1 MNLFYIE
8 NTYNGTNTVTL
19 TSKQVGVVPS
29 GSYATS
35 VQYSKDGSSW
45 STFYLSDG
53 STNTVTLNAN
63 EKVYFRNNSGKW
75 NYFNTPNFCTSFKGD
90 HPHIIGGD
98 ARSLLNYSND
108 NITLSQGCFYN
119 LFFEDTQL
127 TDASS
132 LSLPSTTIATDAY
145 KCMFKGCTSLTTP
158 PSLQSAVNLNADCF
172 EAMFSGCSS
181 LTTAPVLRSTNLA
194 FNCYGYMFHNCTS
207 LTTAPAL
214 PATTLADSCYSG
226 MFQGCTSLTTP
237 PVLPATTLIDY
248 CYKQMFYGCSS
259 LSSVVT
265 YANDISATNCLYNWL
280 SSVANS
286 GTFHNLGSATY
297 PTNSSSGIPTGWT
310 EVGPD
315 LTDYFYIEN
324 TYSGSNT
331 VTLTTSQSGSQ
342 VAGTYATSVQYSKDK
357 NSWTTLTLTAG
368 GTNTITLE
376 SGEKVYF
383 RNDSGKWN
391 YFYSSSNYF
400 SNYFRT
406 VFTTNQTHT
415 VGGNINTLLD
425 YTDLSNV
432 SLSTGCFN
440 DLFHNDSGLTSV
452 PSDFLLATTLAERCY
467 YNMFSGC
474 TSLTSAPALP
484 ATTLAPF
491 CYCEMF
497 EGCTSLTTPPTLPA
511 TTLAKGCY
519 SIMFMNC
526 TALTTPPTLPATTLA
541 QSCYQDMFSHAG
553 LTTPPTL
560 PATTLAQD
568 CYRGMLRNTP
578 LTTSPTLPATTLI
591 QDCYRNMF
599 YECTSLTSTPTL
611 PATTLTA
618 GCYQNMFYGCV
629 LVDSIT
635 TYANNIS
642 ASNCLTN
649 WLNNVAATGTLYNNG
664 SATYTPNS
672 ASGIPT
678 GWTEVGPTPSTYT
691 ITATAGA
698 NGSISPSGSVSVN
711 AGANQTFTV
720 TPDNGYEVD
729 TLTVDGS
736 TATLTNNTYTFSN
749 VQSDHTISVTFKLP
763 DLTDYFYIENT
774 YSGSNTVTLTTSQS
788 GSQVAGTYAT
798 SVQYSKD
805 KNSWT
810 TLTLTA
816 GGTNTI
822 TLESGEKVYFRNDS
836 GKWNYFYSSSNYF
849 SNYFRTVF
857 TTNQTHTV
865 GGNINTLLDYTDLS
879 NVSLSTGCFND
890 LFHND
895 SGLTSVP
902 SDFLLATTLAERCY
916 YNMFSGCTS
925 LTSAPALPATT
936 LAPFCYCEMFEGCTS
951 LTTPPTLPATTLAKG
966 CYSIMFMNC
975 TALTT
980 PPTLPATTLAQSC
993 YQDMFSHAGLTTPP
1007 TLPATTLAQDC
1018 YRGMLRN
1025 TPLTT
1030 SPTLP
1035 ATTLIQDCYRN
1046 MFYECTSLTSTPTL
1060 PATTLTAGCYQNMF
1074 YGCVLVDSITTYA
1087 NNISA
1092 SNCLTNWLNNVAAT
1106 GTLYNNGSAT
1116 YTPNSA
1122 SGIPTGWTEVGP
1134 TPSTYTITATAGAN
1148 GSISPSGSVSVNAG
1162 ANQTFTVTPDNGYE
1176 VDTLTVDGS
1185 TVTPTNNTY
1194 TFTNV
1199 QANHTIEVTF
1209 KLRTFTIS
1217 AISQGHTTVNP
1228 SGVVSVNYGAD
1239 QTFTFSPEIGYEL
1252 DKLYIDGVETAFSGS
1267 SYTFTNVQADHTLE
1281 ITSKLR
1287 SFTIEA
1293 SSSEGGSISPMGNIT
1308 VEYGSDKTFILEA
1321 NAGHLLW
1328 ELTVDGVDRKSEV
1341 VDDSFTFENV
1351 TADHTIHPVWDDIY
1365 LIVTA
1370 TSGPNG
1376 SITPTGDVEVIY
1388 NGNQIFNLTPNE
1400 GYEIDTLLLD
1410 GTDVTD
1416 EIEDFNFI
1424 LRNIVENHTLEVT
1437 FKEKVIPTTNGFNF
1451 DSFKNRDYVVQ
1462 YKK

>member
-1 MNLFYIE
+1 
-8 NTYNGTNTVTL
+8 
-19 TSKQVGVVPS
+19 
-29 GSYATS
+29 
-35 VQYSKDGSSW
+35 
-45 STFYLSDG
+45 
-53 STNTVTLNAN
+53 
-63 EKVYFRNNSGKW
+63 
-75 NYFNTPNFCTSFKGD
+75 
-90 HPHIIGGD
+90 
-98 ARSLLNYSND
+98 
-108 NITLSQGCFYN
+108 
-119 LFFEDTQL
+119 
-127 TDASS
+127 
-132 LSLPSTTIATDAY
+132 
-145 KCMFKGCTSLTTP
+145 
-158 PSLQSAVNLNADCF
+158 
-172 EAMFSGCSS
+172 
-181 LTTAPVLRSTNLA
+181 
-194 FNCYGYMFHNCTS
+194 
-207 LTTAPAL
+207 
-214 PATTLADSCYSG
+214 
-226 MFQGCTSLTTP
+226 
-237 PVLPATTLIDY
+237 
-248 CYKQMFYGCSS
+248 
-259 LSSVVT
+259 
-265 YANDISATNCLYNWL
+265 
-280 SSVANS
+280 
-286 GTFHNLGSATY
+286 
-297 PTNSSSGIPTGWT
+297 
-310 EVGPD
+310 
-315 LTDYFYIEN
+315 
-324 TYSGSNT
+324 
-331 VTLTTSQSGSQ
+331 
-342 VAGTYATSVQYSKDK
+342 
-357 NSWTTLTLTAG
+357 
-368 GTNTITLE
+368 
-376 SGEKVYF
+376 
-383 RNDSGKWN
+383 
-391 YFYSSSNYF
+391 
-400 SNYFRT
+400 
-406 VFTTNQTHT
+406 
-415 VGGNINTLLD
+415 
-425 YTDLSNV
+425 
-432 SLSTGCFN
+432 
-440 DLFHNDSGLTSV
+440 
-452 PSDFLLATTLAERCY
+452 
-467 YNMFSGC
+467 
-474 TSLTSAPALP
+474 
-484 ATTLAPF
+484 
-491 CYCEMF
+491 MF

-836 GKWNYFYSSSNYF
+836 GKWNYFYSSR
-849 SNYFRTVF
+849 NYFRTVF

-865 GGNINTLLDYTDLS
+865 GGNINTLLDYTDL
-879 NVSLSTGCFND
+879 NNITLPKNCFFA
-890 LFHND
+890 LFKND
-895 SGLTSVP
+895 SNLTSAANLSLP
-902 SDFLLATTLAERCY
+902 STTLAERCY

-925 LTSAPALPATT
+925 LTTAPTLPATT
-936 LAPFCYCEMFEGCTS
+936 LADWCYYNMFEGCTS
-951 LTTPPTLPATTLAKG
+951 LTSAPTLPATTLTQGCYSDMFSGCTSLTSAPTLPVTTLAERCYYNMFSGCTSLTTAPTLPATTLADWCYNG
-966 CYSIMFMNC
+966 MLSVCTSLTTAPSLPATTLASNCYSGMFSGC
-975 TALTT
+975 TSLTT
-980 PPTLPATTLAQSC
+980 APTLPATTLANR
-993 YQDMFSHAGLTTPP
+993 
-1007 TLPATTLAQDC
+1007 C
-1018 YRGMLRN
+1018 YR
-1025 TPLTT
+1025 
-1030 SPTLP
+1030 
-1035 ATTLIQDCYRN
+1035 Q
-1046 MFYECTSLTSTPTL
+1046 MFYDCTSL
-1060 PATTLTAGCYQNMF
+1060 NE
-1074 YGCVLVDSITTYA
+1074 VTTYA
-1087 NNISA
+1087 NDISA
-1092 SNCLTNWLNNVAAT
+1092 TDCISNWLQNVSST
-1106 GTLYNNGSAT
+1106 GTFHNLGSAV
-1116 YTPNSA
+1116 YTPNSP
-1122 SGIPTGWTEVGP
+1122 SGIPTGWTEVGL
-1134 TPSTYTITATAGAN
+1134 SKTITATAGSN
-1148 GSISPSGSVSVNAG
+1148 GSISPSGAVTVNTG
-1162 ANQTFTVTPDNGYE
+1162 ASQTFTVTPDNGYE